1 MIWHALSAFALE
13 FGVRVSWRDLAAHA
27 AQMPSDL
34 QPEVAAVSLQNFG
47 LQAITYQVATL
58 SDIKSFPCML
68 ELKADGWAVVSSLT
82 LDKVKAQLFTQ
93 EMEEAPTQS
102 TTGAQWFPLDSI
114 QSQMTGLA
122 LSAAYAR
129 STQSGDEPSGSD
141 RSDWFWHVFSRLR
154 AHYGDCVVAA
164 VLINLLALAGS
175 MFSMNV
181 YDRVVPN
188 AALNSL
194 WALAIG
200 VSLAGILEFGL
211 RSLRAHVLDEAGK
224 RADLVLSAAI
234 FKKTLQLK
242 AGQRPHSSGQ
252 WAGQVREFESVRD
265 FVSSSTLVVL
275 TDLPF
280 CILFFGV
287 IAWMGGQL
295 VWVPLCAGLLTMMFG
310 ALTQI
315 PIRRSVERY
324 QFENTQKHAM
334 LIESVERLETIEA
347 LGAQSSLQSKW
358 ERVCASTAGSAMASR
373 LASSLTVNM
382 SQWLQQVASTSL
394 IVVGVYLILM
404 GQLTVGALIGCSILA
419 SRALAPLGQVAGL
432 MARWHNTK
440 MSFTAIDKVMNIPV
454 HDTPSK
460 TFVSM
465 DKFKSDIELD
475 NVVFNFPRSERA
487 VLTIPRLQFQSN
499 EITAVMGPM
508 GSGKSSLLRLLAG
521 LIAPTQGSLMV
532 DGLELKQLSPADW
545 RAQVSWVSQ
554 DVVLFKG
561 SLRENLLIAS
571 PKVRDERFLHVLKIC
586 GLENLVREHPQGL
599 DMPLGESGMALSG
612 GQRQLVALARALL
625 SDAPIILLDEPTS
638 AMDMHGEQQLLARL
652 RAEFEGKLVVI
663 ATHRPGPLELASRL
677 IILDQGRVA
686 ADGLRDE
693 VLQAVKEGRVQRPRP
708 SLKPVS
714 EVAA

>member
-13 FGVRVSWRDLAAHA
+13 YGVRVSWRDLASHT
-27 AQMPSDL
+27 AQMPQDL
-34 QPEVAAVSLQNFG
+34 QPEVAAVNLQHFG
-47 LQAITYQVATL
+47 LRANTYHLNAL
-58 SDIKSFPCML
+58 KDIKSVPCML
-68 ELKADGWAVVSSLT
+68 QLKANGWAVVTSISA
-82 LDKVKAQLFTQ
+82 DRVKALLFT
-93 EMEEAPTQS
+93 EEIDDVATQS
-102 TTGAQWFPLDSI
+102 PFSQWFSFESI
-114 QSQMTGLA
+114 QSQLTGLA
-122 LSAAYAR
+122 LSAVYTGSSNSNR
-129 STQSGDEPSGSD
+129 SEVTND
-141 RSDWFWHVFSRLR
+141 RSDWFWGVFGRLR

-234 FKKTLQLK
+234 FKKTMQLPSD
-242 AGQRPHSSGQ
+242 QRPQSSGQ

-280 CILFFGV
+280 CVLFFAV

-295 VWVPLCAGLLTMMFG
+295 VWVPLAAGLLTVIFG
-310 ALTQI
+310 ALTQF

-334 LIESVERLETIEA
+334 LIESIERLETIEA

-358 ERVCASTAGSAMASR
+358 ERVCASTASSAMASR

-382 SQWLQQVASTSL
+382 SQWLQQLASTSL
-394 IVVGVYLILM
+394 IVFGVYLILT

-440 MSFTAIDKVMNIPV
+440 MSFSAVDKVMNLPV
-454 HDTPSK
+454 HDMLGK

-465 DKFKSDIELD
+465 DKFKHHLELD
-475 NVVFNFPRSERA
+475 SVVFNFPRNERS
-487 VLTIPRLQFQSN
+487 VLNIPRLSFQSN
-499 EITAVMGPM
+499 EITAVMGPV

-521 LIAPTQGSLMV
+521 LLTPSQGRMMV

-554 DVVLFKG
+554 DVVLFRG

-571 PKVRDERFLHVLKIC
+571 PKVRDERFLHVLHLC
-586 GLENLVREHPQGL
+586 GLDHLVREHPQGL
-599 DMPLGESGMALSG
+599 DMPLGESGSALSG

-652 RAEFEGKLVVI
+652 RGEFEGKLVVI

-677 IILDQGRVA
+677 IILDQGRIA

-708 SLKPVS
+708 SLKPVG
-714 EVAA
+714 EAAA

>member
-1 MIWHALSAFALE
+1 VIWRALSALALE
-13 FGVRVSWRDLAAHA
+13 FGVRVSWRDLSAQAT
-27 AQMPSDL
+27 QMPKDL
-34 QPEVAAVSLQNFG
+34 EPEVAAVHLQSYG
-47 LQAITYQVATL
+47 IQARTYQVNHVK
-58 SDIKSFPCML
+58 DILTFPCL
-68 ELKADGWAVVSSLT
+68 LQLKENNWALLTSISAD
-82 LDKVKAQLFTQ
+82 KANVQLFTETVSDEQ
-93 EMEEAPTQS
+93 TQF
-102 TTGAQWFPLDSI
+102 A
-114 QSQMTGLA
+114 QSQWCALETLQTEMTGLV
-122 LSAAYAR
+122 LAAVY
-129 STQSGDEPSGSD
+129 TGSHHSSD
-141 RSDWFWHVFSRLR
+141 SEWAVKNSDWFWGVFGRLR
-154 AHYGDCVVAA
+154 AHYGDCVIAA
-164 VLINLLALAGS
+164 ILINLLTLAGS

-200 VSLAGILEFGL
+200 VTLAGLLEFGL

-224 RADLVLSAAI
+224 RVDLVLSAAI
-234 FKKTLQLK
+234 FKKTMQLK
-242 AGQRPHSSGQ
+242 AEQRPNSSGQ
-252 WAGQVREFESVRD
+252 WSGQIREFESVRD

-280 CILFFGV
+280 CFLFLAV
-287 IAWMGGQL
+287 IFWMGGSL
-295 VWVPLCAGLLTMMFG
+295 VWIPLVAGILTMLFG

-334 LIESVERLETIEA
+334 LIESMERLETIEA
-347 LGAQSSLQSKW
+347 LGAQSGVQSRW
-358 ERVCASTAGSAMASR
+358 ERVCAATARSAMASR

-382 SQWLQQVASTSL
+382 SQWLQQLASTSL
-394 IVVGVYLILM
+394 IVLGVYLILM

-419 SRALAPLGQVAGL
+419 SRALAPLAQVAGL

-440 MSFTAIDKVMNIPV
+440 MSFSAVDKVMALPV
-454 HDTPSK
+454 NDSHGK
-460 TFVSM
+460 TFVSI
-465 DKFKSDIELD
+465 DRFKNHLELD
-475 NVVFNFPRSERA
+475 GIEFSFPRSDRT
-487 VLTIPRLQFQSN
+487 VLQIPRLQFQKN
-499 EITAVMGPM
+499 EITAVMGPV

-521 LIAPTQGSLMV
+521 LITPTHGRLMV

-571 PKVRDERFLHVLKIC
+571 PKVRDERFLHVLRIC
-586 GLENLVREHPQGL
+586 GLESLIKEHPHGL
-599 DMPLGESGMALSG
+599 DMQLGESGMALSG

-625 SDAPIILLDEPTS
+625 SDTPILLLDEPTS
-638 AMDMHGEQQLLARL
+638 AMDMPGEQQLLLRL
-652 RAEFEGKLVVI
+652 RTEFQGKLVVM

-677 IILDQGRVA
+677 IILDQGRIV
-686 ADGLRDE
+686 ADGARDD
-693 VLQAVKEGRVQRPRP
+693 VMQAVKEGRVQRPRP
-708 SLKPVS
+708 TLKTVG